1 MYEAVQ
7 NCNHCGANLTL
18 DDMRKP
24 NCPYCGTVYPH
35 HAQAAQ
41 HAELMSRMMGQLV
54 ANQAEI
60 QNQWRGAF
68 GVGPVPPPGTPVI
81 PGMQGTPGMPGMP
94 GMQGT
99 PGTPTSPYAD
109 PVQLAQLHQA
119 HASRLA
125 RRILT
130 IVLVSVAG
138 VFLLVGLILALVL
151 LR

>member
-18 DDMRKP
+18 DDMRQP

-41 HAELMSRMMGQLV
+41 HAQVMSHMMGQMV
-54 ANQAEI
+54 AQQAQI

-68 GVGPVPPPGTPVI
+68 GVGPVPPPGA
-81 PGMQGTPGMPGMP
+81 PGN
-94 GMQGT
+94 
-99 PGTPTSPYAD
+99 PYAD
-109 PVQLAQLHQA
+109 PMRLAQVHQE

-125 RRILT
+125 TRIFT

>member
-41 HAELMSRMMGQLV
+41 HAQVMSHMMGQMV
-54 ANQAEI
+54 AQQAQI

-68 GVGPVPPPGTPVI
+68 GVGPLPPPGTPGL
-81 PGMQGTPGMPGMP
+81 P
-94 GMQGT
+94 GT
-99 PGTPTSPYAD
+99 PGTPYAD
-109 PVQLAQLHQA
+109 PMRLAQVHQEQ
-119 HASRLA
+119 ASRLVT
-125 RRILT
+125 RIFT

-138 VFLLVGLILALVL
+138 VFLLVGLILAFVL

>member
-41 HAELMSRMMGQLV
+41 HAEVMSRMMGQMV
-54 ANQAEI
+54 AQQAQI

-68 GVGPVPPPGTPVI
+68 GVGPVPPPG
-81 PGMQGTPGMPGMP
+81 MP
-94 GMQGT
+94 GT
-99 PGTPTSPYAD
+99 PGTPGSPYAD
-109 PVQLAQLHQA
+109 PLRLAELHQA
-119 HASRLA
+119 QASRLA
-125 RRILT
+125 TRIFT
-130 IVLVSVAG
+130 IVLLSVAG
-138 VFLLVGLILALVL
+138 VFVLVGLILALML

>member
-18 DDMRKP
+18 DDMRGP

-41 HAELMSRMMGQLV
+41 HAQVMSHMMGQMV
-54 ANQAEI
+54 AQQAQI

-68 GVGPVPPPGTPVI
+68 GVGPLPPPGTPGV
-81 PGMQGTPGMPGMP
+81 PGMPG
-94 GMQGT
+94 T
-99 PGTPTSPYAD
+99 PGIPYAD
-109 PVQLAQLHQA
+109 PMQLARAHQEQ
-119 HASRLA
+119 ASRLA
-125 RRILT
+125 GRVVT
-130 IVLVSVAG
+130 IVVLSFVG
-138 VFLLVGLILALVL
+138 VFVLIGLILALVL

>member
-41 HAELMSRMMGQLV
+41 HAQVMSHMMGQMV
-54 ANQAEI
+54 AQQAQI

-68 GVGPVPPPGTPVI
+68 GLGPVPPPGVPGVPGTSGTPGI
-81 PGMQGTPGMPGMP
+81 PGMPG
-94 GMQGT
+94 T
-99 PGTPTSPYAD
+99 PASPYAD
-109 PVQLAQLHQA
+109 PMRLAQVHQEQ
-119 HASRLA
+119 ASRLVT
-125 RRILT
+125 RVFT
-130 IVLVSVAG
+130 IVLLSIAG
-138 VFLLVGLILALVL
+138 VFLLVGVIVALVL